1 MKEIRWSEDKNQR
14 LKAERNVSFEE
25 ILVYIEEGK
34 VVASYKHPNK
44 KKYPNQR
51 IMAIDF
57 NNCAFLVPYTEVEKE
72 IFLITIIPSR
82 KATKN
87 YLTGEK

>member
-44 KKYPNQR
+44 KKYSKR
-51 IMAIDF
+51 SR
-57 NNCAFLVPYTEVEKE
+57 EV
-72 IFLITIIPSR
+72 S
-82 KATKN
+82 
-87 YLTGEK
+87 